1 MNKLINL
8 HAIVII
14 GILLIFNCNA
24 AFTQQK
30 QHRHKNTQGFTDI
43 DGDGYNDNAPDHDG
57 DGIPNGL
64 DPDWTKWNGRE
75 MNYIDADGDGYNDNA
90 PDHDGDGIP
99 NGLDPDWIKGNGRR
113 MNYIDANGDGIN
125 DLIQINKQTEREN
138 MHQNTSRDSLMNSKQ
153 ERQNNHKKDESNN
166 K

>member
-64 DPDWTKWNGRE
+64 DPDW
-75 MNYIDADGDGYNDNA
+75 
-90 PDHDGDGIP
+90 
-99 NGLDPDWIKGNGRR
+99 IKGNGRR

-125 DLIQINKQTEREN
+125 DLIQINKQT
-138 MHQNTSRDSLMNSKQ
+138 DQ
-153 ERQNNHKKDESNN
+153 ERQKNHKKDKSNN